1 MKEIKKHYW
10 IPTTTWNLSDVFATE
25 SISPF
30 LFYTKRLF
38 GSKSNQIADD
48 RGKLIEASNS
58 IILYPKNFSFTP
70 SIGKPV
76 FILINSNILDRNFIE
91 VDENEIAYY
100 RKTIYF
106 KRGNFQI
113 RFLSEEDKN
122 IFLATLSINLET
134 KTLKKYDVE
143 FTFSAHKQNI
153 LHIHSPSDNFDFNPN
168 ERLSETANEEQ
179 LYFDKAF
186 NQIKGLIYGLVCST
200 IGKKTSLQITLETS
214 LQNLKSKMS
223 GFRTRLE
230 LSEEFNSE
238 MIIPLSEIVND
249 VEKTFSIV
257 FHETASTVFQSI
269 NQRLTEIGNLQT
281 LRLST
286 LASQRQ
292 KYASIDQSLIQRLKD
307 RLQVLQN
314 DDFKLKSK
322 EEKLWEQQK
331 KLDAE
336 YKSIKRPKKNTLEY
350 DQKSSLKER
359 ITEIKEAIEKIKEER
374 RPGKSEI
381 QKYKLELAEYSEFGR
396 TQYDSNIDEQFY
408 KISGYINDLIFS
420 TNDKITQSQQSQKKY
435 PDLSQIKFNIQSLSN
450 AFNGSKQNDFVISLQ
465 SELLEFASDEERFL
479 YKEILEVVLLETN
492 FSTEVSET
500 SITNISEK
508 VFESFSKSKYAVT
521 VIGIEILSHLK
532 RLTAYR
538 VNKEVN
544 YTFPNSIPVL
554 QNFISFII
562 KPYNND
568 ELKNYAYNK
577 EAKDIHFAF
586 SMWAAFIGF
595 ANLPK
600 TFTDIV
606 LDSKDDELIEC
617 IDEYLFDTYLKPN
630 NK

>member
-331 KLDAE
+331 NLMQNINQSSDP
-336 YKSIKRPKKNTLEY
+336 KRI
-350 DQKSSLKER
+350 R
-359 ITEIKEAIEKIKEER
+359 
-374 RPGKSEI
+374 
-381 QKYKLELAEYSEFGR
+381 
-396 TQYDSNIDEQFY
+396 
-408 KISGYINDLIFS
+408 
-420 TNDKITQSQQSQKKY
+420 
-435 PDLSQIKFNIQSLSN
+435 
-450 AFNGSKQNDFVISLQ
+450 
-465 SELLEFASDEERFL
+465 
-479 YKEILEVVLLETN
+479 
-492 FSTEVSET
+492 
-500 SITNISEK
+500 
-508 VFESFSKSKYAVT
+508 
-521 VIGIEILSHLK
+521 
-532 RLTAYR
+532 
-538 VNKEVN
+538 
-544 YTFPNSIPVL
+544 
-554 QNFISFII
+554 
-562 KPYNND
+562 
-568 ELKNYAYNK
+568 
-577 EAKDIHFAF
+577 
-586 SMWAAFIGF
+586 
-595 ANLPK
+595 
-600 TFTDIV
+600 
-606 LDSKDDELIEC
+606 
-617 IDEYLFDTYLKPN
+617 
-630 NK
+630 